1 MFRWEFHKAP
11 FSKFVLGKELKYEY
25 TVGSLFCLKATTAKQ
40 GCQNQCR
47 KCQVSANQGT
57 EFHFKT
63 LELQQMV
70 LFPTHYPHHCSDLCP
85 ARVDIPSTEQDLQS
99 AIRSHTELTLR
110 GFVQLFSSL
119 ESGDFN
125 FSRTSWS
132 KSALKGTFISFSPFK
147 DFLKSI
153 ADRREF
159 IPC

>member
-1 MFRWEFHKAP
+1 M
-11 FSKFVLGKELKYEY
+11 
-25 TVGSLFCLKATTAKQ
+25 
-40 GCQNQCR
+40 
-47 KCQVSANQGT
+47 SANQGT

-63 LELQQMV
+63 LELQQIA
-70 LFPTHYPHHCSDLCP
+70 LFPTHCPHRCPDLCP

-99 AIRSHTELTLR
+99 AIHSHAKLTVR

-147 DFLKSI
+147 DF
-153 ADRREF
+153 
-159 IPC
+159 